1 MRTLNFL
8 VFLTVI
14 LNACILIGAG
24 HGIGV
29 LFIYEILSFKFIFV
43 DDVNILGSYAER
55 LIPIAFISCICQIL
69 LLTSLITKPWKL
81 RKVFINSFCLIL
93 LVVFLLLIKDFP
105 ESSIDQL
112 SLTGGIPFLISSIF
126 LLIKVNF
133 TIRE

>member
-29 LFIYEILSFKFIFV
+29 LFIYEILSFRFIFV

-55 LIPIAFISCICQIL
+55 LVPIAFISCICQIL
-69 LLTSLITKPWKL
+69 LLISLITKPWKL
-81 RKVFINSFCLIL
+81 RKIFINSFCL

-105 ESSIDQL
+105 ESSSDQL